1 MRTPIPNFVY
11 SQPQSP
17 HVILSPEVINLYP
30 KKMNK
35 TFKRLYTALALIAIS
50 TVAIAQ
56 QPATGEPEEQQ
67 PAPDDYKFRFG
78 GYGEMVAAFKDYGT
92 NRYYGSKT
100 GNTKDNR
107 ATISIPRFVIAFD
120 YKFTPK
126 WVLSAEI
133 EFEAGGT
140 GSEVELENSENG
152 EWETEVEQGGE
163 VALEQFH
170 ITYNFCPWFNVRAGH
185 VIIPV
190 SLTNSH
196 HEPIYFFGTVR
207 PEGET
212 TIIPSTWH
220 ETGLELFGNAGS
232 GLGSFDYTLQVVTGL
247 NVDGF
252 DRNEW
257 VKGGKQGLFED
268 DNFSSP
274 AWVARLNWT
283 GVQDLRIGASFYR
296 VNDVTKNADKPHKY
310 SSVGKSSINIWS
322 ADAQYMNEYVTF
334 RFNVLGGLLENAD
347 GITGVVSKLSN
358 NSPYSRTGAVA
369 KRALAY
375 GGEVGLNLGSLIN
388 RFPVVY
394 PFARYEYYN
403 SQESGAGMTTM
414 DKRCQVSM
422 WTWGLNW
429 FALPNLVFK
438 LDYTNREIGT
448 SKVFGEG
455 QYTGENE
462 FAIGIAYI
470 GWFTRN

>member
-1 MRTPIPNFVY
+1 M
-11 SQPQSP
+11 
-17 HVILSPEVINLYP
+17 
-30 KKMNK
+30 MM
-35 TFKRLYTALALIAIS
+35 TAVSAAM
-50 TVAIAQ
+50 TAQ
-56 QPATGEPEEQQ
+56 QPALQEPDEQ
-67 PAPDDYKFRFG
+67 PADPADYKFRFG

-107 ATISIPRFVIAFD
+107 ATISIPRFVLAFD

-170 ITYNFCPWFNVRAGH
+170 ITYTFCRWLSVRAGH

-190 SLTNSH
+190 SLTNEH
-196 HEPIYFFGTVR
+196 HEPIFFFGTVR

-220 ETGLELFGNAGS
+220 ETGLELFGDIGS
-232 GLGSFDYTLQVVTGL
+232 GAASFDYRLQVVTGL

-274 AWVARLNWT
+274 AWVARLNYN
-283 GVQDLRIGASFYR
+283 GVQDLRIGASFYH
-296 VNDVTKNADKPHKY
+296 VNDVTKNADKTYKY
-310 SSVGKSSINIWS
+310 SDVGKSGINIWS

-334 RFNVLGGLLENAD
+334 RFNVLGGLLHHAD
-347 GITGVVSKLSN
+347 KITGVVSKLSN
-358 NSPYSRTGAVA
+358 NSPYSRTGAIA

-375 GGEVGLNLGSLIN
+375 GGEAGLNVGALIN
-388 RFPVVY
+388 HFPVIY
-394 PFARYEYYN
+394 PFVRYEYYN

-438 LDYTNREIGT
+438 VDYTNREIGT

-455 QYTGENE
+455 KYTGENE

-470 GWFTRN
+470 GWFTKD